1 VKLPPVFAAGSRGAQ
16 AVVGLAV
23 KAIAL
28 SDGGHFAAEQ
38 PCAYTT
44 ANQQP
49 LRTAGEISTMSENL
63 VALFYAREAGH
74 HDKPAIEWQGQPV
87 CTFGEL
93 PLLVGRYKAA
103 LRELGVARGDRVMLK
118 TENSPAYVFTYLA
131 ILAAGA
137 IFVPLN
143 AAYTAAEVGLLVDD
157 ADPILLVHASD
168 TPVPPVDAAGG
179 PAHMTLEPDG
189 SGSLTDLANRLDP
202 DLSVEPVT
210 ARDLA
215 AILFTSG
222 TTGRPKGAML
232 MHGNLSSNVAAL
244 HQTWQF
250 SDADSILHTLP
261 LFHAHGLFVALHLG
275 LYSAATLR
283 MLPRF
288 DAARVVPL
296 LGEVS
301 VFMGVPTFYTRLLD
315 HPGMTREAVA
325 AIRLFVSGSAPL
337 LPSVFE
343 AFEARTGHR
352 ILERYGMTEAV
363 MITSNPYDQ
372 AGRIPGTVGFPL
384 PGVSLRIVG
393 GADRAELP
401 CGEVG
406 EIEISGPNLCAG
418 YWRRPE
424 ANAEAFHADGYFITG
439 DTGFR
444 DDTGRVTIAGRSKDL
459 IISGGFNVYPAELEI
474 LLAEVPGVTDIAVIG
489 VPHPDFGEAVVAVV
503 TADAGFVPASI
514 NELARE
520 RLARFKQPKAVFVLP
535 EFPRNAMGKVLKAE
549 LRRRFG
555 GTFTV

>member
-1 VKLPPVFAAGSRGAQ
+1 
-16 AVVGLAV
+16 
-23 KAIAL
+23 
-28 SDGGHFAAEQ
+28 
-38 PCAYTT
+38 
-44 ANQQP
+44 
-49 LRTAGEISTMSENL
+49 MSENL

-250 SDADSILHTLP
+250 SDADSILHTCRCSMRT
-261 LFHAHGLFVALHLG
+261 AC
-275 LYSAATLR
+275 SWRST
-283 MLPRF
+283 
-288 DAARVVPL
+288 
-296 LGEVS
+296 
-301 VFMGVPTFYTRLLD
+301 
-315 HPGMTREAVA
+315 
-325 AIRLFVSGSAPL
+325 SGSTAPR
-337 LPSVFE
+337 PC
-343 AFEARTGHR
+343 ACC
-352 ILERYGMTEAV
+352 
-363 MITSNPYDQ
+363 
-372 AGRIPGTVGFPL
+372 PGSMP
-384 PGVSLRIVG
+384 PG
-393 GADRAELP
+393 
-401 CGEVG
+401 
-406 EIEISGPNLCAG
+406 
-418 YWRRPE
+418 
-424 ANAEAFHADGYFITG
+424 
-439 DTGFR
+439 
-444 DDTGRVTIAGRSKDL
+444 
-459 IISGGFNVYPAELEI
+459 
-474 LLAEVPGVTDIAVIG
+474 
-489 VPHPDFGEAVVAVV
+489 
-503 TADAGFVPASI
+503 
-514 NELARE
+514 
-520 RLARFKQPKAVFVLP
+520 
-535 EFPRNAMGKVLKAE
+535 
-549 LRRRFG
+549 
-555 GTFTV
+555 